1 MRAAAF
7 NDPESQT
14 PPSPE
19 MLERIV
25 PAAEDAGFEYIPIP
39 IVYTCREAY
48 VVTAFLAG
56 KTKTIKPPI
65 AADQAIC
72 RRTSSLNAPS
82 TAISSSN
89 EPLCSTLPAR
99 IT

>member
-7 NDPESQT
+7 NDLESQA

-25 PAAEDAGFEYIPIP
+25 PAAEDAGFEYIPI
-39 IVYTCREAY
+39 
-48 VVTAFLAG
+48 
-56 KTKTIKPPI
+56 
-65 AADQAIC
+65 AAVQAIC
-72 RRTSSLNAPS
+72 RWTSSLNAPS

-89 EPLCSTLPAR
+89 EPLCSTFPAR